1 MPFRSEAQ
9 RRWMWANHP
18 EMARRWEEE
27 TPPGDLPERV
37 GKKKKSQFDDGS
49 WEVIGA
55 GPQPP
60 TPNFSVLNM
69 RKYSDFDD
77 SILGGDGTRLTPY
90 LRQIHKVGS
99 VADSVMYAAFA
110 DELTKI
116 AESQLEKGEKI
127 EMEHASTIRA
137 IKENPRISIRE
148 AARMIAKDHL
158 KELSDYY
165 TRLERMEGGKEKD
178 AWSWEGF
185 KEGLADEGIPLSGAV
200 LGAAIGTPLHHP
212 LAGAAL
218 GYSLGSGASLLRSKL
233 KGEEPSTARR
243 VLAMSGLGYG
253 LGGLAHL
260 GLSALAKR
268 KASSSLFRRLFDES
282 VPHGKL
288 VSFGRGMIEEGLP
301 ALGATTATGIAL
313 ATDKS
318 RKKPNP
324 M

>member
-37 GKKKKSQFDDGS
+37 GKKKKSQFDEGS
-49 WEVIGA
+49 WDVIGA

-116 AESQLEKGEKI
+116 AESQLEK
-127 EMEHASTIRA
+127 
-137 IKENPRISIRE
+137 
-148 AARMIAKDHL
+148 
-158 KELSDYY
+158 
-165 TRLERMEGGKEKD
+165 D
-178 AWSWEGF
+178 AWNWEGF

-233 KGEEPSTARR
+233 RGEEPSTARR

-260 GLSALAKR
+260 RLSSLAKQ
-268 KASSSLFRRLFDES
+268 KAPSSLFRRLFDES

-313 ATDKS
+313 ATDK
-318 RKKPNP
+318 RHKKPNY